1 MELKNNILV
10 LGNVDFIVKIWDI
23 VFGQCL
29 QILVGLNKYQSVVI
43 CFQFNSRFVII
54 SFDDGIVKIWDL
66 RIGEY
71 IRDLVKLDSG
81 GSGGVVWRVKCD
93 EKKLVC
99 VVGSRNGIEEIKF
112 LVLDFDVYE

>member
-1 MELKNNILV
+1 M
-10 LGNVDFIVKIWDI
+10 
-23 VFGQCL
+23 
-29 QILVGLNKYQSVVI
+29 
-43 CFQFNSRFVII
+43 
-54 SFDDGIVKIWDL
+54 